1 MDGQDGAIAEVGI
14 TRGRVAAAQLRGEA
28 GTNLKFHQTLT
39 RLGGYAL
46 RTHDPEQLQGLLIS
60 VGAIEIG
67 SPYLFK

>member
-1 MDGQDGAIAEVGI
+1 M
-14 TRGRVAAAQLRGEA
+14 AAAQLRGED
-28 GTNLKFHQTLT
+28 GPNLKSNQSLT

-46 RTHDPEQLQGLLIS
+46 RTHDPEQLRSLMIS